1 MAYAQCGLSLSLQL
15 SWTFDLVITFII
27 ARYAQDAPSSYQ
39 TGCRPCQQFLT
50 ASYSTQILKFG

>member
-27 ARYAQDAPSSYQ
+27 ARYATMAASRLAPLVDAFMP
-39 TGCRPCQQFLT
+39 
-50 ASYSTQILKFG
+50 